1 MKSTTGRQEAISAV
15 INYKPLVNAIDLE
28 GETSRSL
35 YGTNVFNDAVM
46 RQHLSRPVYKALQRT
61 IEKGDK
67 LDVAVADAV
76 ATAMKTWALE
86 KGATHFTHVFY
97 PLTSLTAEKHDS
109 FFDPDGSGGTIA
121 QFSGSALI
129 QGEPD
134 ASSFPS
140 GGIRSTF
147 EARGYTAWDV
157 TSPAYIYE
165 NPNGNTLCIPTAFLS
180 WTGEALDHKTPLLR
194 SMQALNL
201 QAQRILKL
209 FGHHDPGM
217 VTATAGPEQEYFLI
231 DRNFF
236 FARPDLLNAGRTLFG
251 AKPPKGQEFEDHYFG
266 AIPERVLAFMMEAEH
281 EFIQAGHSD
290 QDAAQRGRT
299 RSVRNRARL

>member
-1 MKSTTGRQEAISAV
+1 MQASDSEMPTDRSGDHAPVRGAESDARKREYASAKISGIFTKENLALKSTTGRQEAISAV
-15 INYKPLVNAIDLE
+15 INYKPLLNAIDLK

-35 YGTNVFNDAVM
+35 YGSNVFNDTVM
-46 RQHLSRPVYKALQRT
+46 RQMLSRPVYKALQRT

-76 ATAMKTWALE
+76 ASAMKLWALE

-121 QFSGSALI
+121 SFSGNALI

-165 NPNGNTLCIPTAFLS
+165 NPNGSTLCIPTAFLS
-180 WTGEALDHKTPLLR
+180 WTGEALDHKTPASALHAGAERAGTANSQTVRTPR
-194 SMQALNL
+194 SRHGHGDGGAGTG
-201 QAQRILKL
+201 ILP
-209 FGHHDPGM
+209 H
-217 VTATAGPEQEYFLI
+217 
-231 DRNFF
+231 
-236 FARPDLLNAGRTLFG
+236 
-251 AKPPKGQEFEDHYFG
+251 
-266 AIPERVLAFMMEAEH
+266 
-281 EFIQAGHSD
+281 
-290 QDAAQRGRT
+290 
-299 RSVRNRARL
+299 

>member
-35 YGTNVFNDAVM
+35 YGTNVFNDKVM
-46 RQHLSRPVYKALQRT
+46 REMLAKPVYKALQKT
-61 IEKGDK
+61 IERGAK
-67 LDVAVADAV
+67 LDPTIADAT
-76 ATAMKTWALE
+76 ASAMKTWALD
-86 KGATHFTHVFY
+86 KGATHFTHVFF
-97 PLTSLTAEKHDS
+97 PLTGLTAEKHDS
-109 FFDPDGSGGTIA
+109 FFDPDGAGGTIA
-121 QFSGSALI
+121 QFSGNALI
-129 QGEPD
+129 QAEPD

-165 NPNGNTLCIPTAFLS
+165 NPNGNTLCIPTAFIS

-194 SMQALNL
+194 SMQALNI

-209 FGHHDPGM
+209 FGHSRPRHGDGLRRPG
-217 VTATAGPEQEYFLI
+217 TGIL
-231 DRNFF
+231 
-236 FARPDLLNAGRTLFG
+236 PD
-251 AKPPKGQEFEDHYFG
+251 
-266 AIPERVLAFMMEAEH
+266 
-281 EFIQAGHSD
+281 
-290 QDAAQRGRT
+290 
-299 RSVRNRARL
+299 